1 MATYMVGPN
10 TGPMQAAYLAQLQ
23 DAYMRPGIA
32 EMGSAFGGQFG
43 YGGAMGAMGGG
54 AGGAGG
60 GGMGV
65 PQDYQRA
72 YEEAKA
78 ANEER
83 YKNILTGYQDRSNQ
97 YQEGAAGLR
106 DDVLGGYDARYQRNM
121 NAIQNLGQQE
131 ATDIQRRYGEL
142 KSANKQ
148 DMVNRGLTGTTI
160 MPTMDQGIAR
170 EQEGAL
176 SRLNERLISQRI
188 GLDSQLSGDAIS
200 AQERLGQ
207 SILTGAA
214 GVQGDTLG
222 FAERRTDAYP
232 DMNQLIQL
240 AAMYGAAGGM
250 YGGGNAFQPQMV
262 SLGQMGYQIPQW
274 QQYGFVQPVAPQR
287 PDQPRPPRP
296 FEWEGQMGVQNPVL
310 QGPLTDAANGVGMGM
325 VDGMQ
330 MQWRQDGMQ
339 FDPNGQPHPGAPG
352 AAASMSNPTEIQ
364 LASLVERATQL
375 NGGRPP
381 QTVEEAVYLLEMLDQ
396 GQFA

>member
-10 TGPMQAAYLAQLQ
+10 TGPLQAAYLAQLQ

-54 AGGAGG
+54 MGGAGG

-83 YKNILTGYQDRSNQ
+83 YQNILTGYQDRSNQ

-121 NAIQNLGQQE
+121 NALQGQGQQE
-131 ATDIQRRYGEL
+131 AIDIQRRYGEL
-142 KSANKQ
+142 GAANQQ

-160 MPTMDQGIAR
+160 MPTMRQGIAR

-176 SRLNERLISQRI
+176 SRLNERLINQRI
-188 GLDSQLSGDAIS
+188 GMDSQLSGDALS

-240 AAMYGAAGGM
+240 AQMYGAGGGS

-287 PDQPRPPRP
+287 PRKGPVP
-296 FEWEGQMGVQNPVL
+296 FQFEGPTEIQNPDIRGNLWGGNPVQNNGAGGVFGNP
-310 QGPLTDAANGVGMGM
+310 QAGGDDRANMAG
-325 VDGMQ
+325 
-330 MQWRQDGMQ
+330 
-339 FDPNGQPHPGAPG
+339 
-352 AAASMSNPTEIQ
+352 MSNPTEIQ

>member
-23 DAYMRPGIA
+23 DAYMRPGIS

-54 AGGAGG
+54 AGG

-72 YEEAKA
+72 YEEARA

-121 NAIQNLGQQE
+121 NALQGQGQQE
-131 ATDIQRRYGEL
+131 AIDIQRRYGEL
-142 KSANKQ
+142 GAANQQ

-160 MPTMDQGIAR
+160 MPTMRQGIAR

-176 SRLNERLISQRI
+176 SRLNERLINQRI
-188 GLDSQLSGDAIS
+188 GMDSQLSGDALS

-207 SILTGAA
+207 SILQGTA

-232 DMNQLIQL
+232 DMNQLINL

-250 YGGGNAFQPQMV
+250 YGGGNQFQPDMISMQ
-262 SLGQMGYQIPQW
+262 QMGYQIPQW
-274 QQYGFVQPVAPQR
+274 NQFGFVQPVAPLR
-287 PDQPRPPRP
+287 PHQPRPQANP
-296 FEWEGQMGVQNPVL
+296 FQWEGPMEIQNPQPVGDVPNQFMFEGPQTSTI
-310 QGPLTDAANGVGMGM
+310 QGQLWGQQAD
-325 VDGMQ
+325 MQ
-330 MQWRQDGMQ
+330 
-339 FDPNGQPHPGAPG
+339 
-352 AAASMSNPTEIQ
+352 NPTEIQ
-364 LASLVERATQL
+364 LASLVERATQM

-381 QTVEEAVYLLEMLDQ
+381 QTVEEAVYLLEMLDRAQ
-396 GQFA
+396 QFA

>member
-1 MATYMVGPN
+1 MATFMVGPN

-32 EMGSAFGGQFG
+32 EMGSAWTRPLQ
-43 YGGAMGAMGGG
+43 YGGSAMGGA
-54 AGGAGG
+54 AGGA
-60 GGMGV
+60 MGV

-121 NAIQNLGQQE
+121 NALQGQGQQE
-131 ATDIQRRYGEL
+131 AIDIQRRYGEL
-142 KSANKQ
+142 GAANQQ

-160 MPTMDQGIAR
+160 MPTMRQGIAR

-176 SRLNERLISQRI
+176 SRLNERLINQRL
-188 GLDSQLSGDAIS
+188 GLDSQLSGDALS

-207 SILTGAA
+207 SILQGAA
-214 GVQGDTLG
+214 GVQGDKLG

-232 DMNQLIQL
+232 DMNQLINL

-250 YGGGNAFQPQMV
+250 YGGGNQYQPDMISMQ
-262 SLGQMGYQIPQW
+262 QMGYQIPQW
-274 QQYGFVQPVAPQR
+274 NQFGFVQPVAPQR
-287 PDQPRPPRP
+287 PAQPRPPRP
-296 FEWEGQMGVQNPVL
+296 FEWEGPVGVGVNDIN
-310 QGPLTDAANGVGMGM
+310 GPIPRSDFGKAAGFGAANGAFLEWRN
-325 VDGMQ
+325 DGL
-330 MQWRQDGMQ
+330 Q
-339 FDPNGQPHPGAPG
+339 FDPNGLPGPGAPG
-352 AAASMSNPTEIQ
+352 AAALQNPTEVQ
-364 LASLVERATQL
+364 LASLVEQATRL

-381 QTVEEAVYLLEMLDQ
+381 QTVEEAVYLLEMLDRAQ
-396 GQFA
+396 QFA

>member
-1 MATYMVGPN
+1 
-10 TGPMQAAYLAQLQ
+10 
-23 DAYMRPGIA
+23 
-32 EMGSAFGGQFG
+32 MGSAFGGQFG
-43 YGGAMGAMGGG
+43 YGGAMGAMG
-54 AGGAGG
+54 GGAGG

-121 NAIQNLGQQE
+121 NALQGQGQQE
-131 ATDIQRRYGEL
+131 AIDIQRRYGEL
-142 KSANKQ
+142 GAANQQ

-160 MPTMDQGIAR
+160 MPTMRQGIAR

-176 SRLNERLISQRI
+176 SRLNERLINQRI
-188 GLDSQLSGDAIS
+188 GMDSQLSGDALS
-200 AQERLGQ
+200 AQERIGQ
-207 SILTGAA
+207 SILAGAA

-232 DMNQLIQL
+232 DMNQLINL

-250 YGGGNAFQPQMV
+250 YGGGNQYQPDMISMQ
-262 SLGQMGYQIPQW
+262 QMGYQIPQW
-274 QQYGFVQPVAPQR
+274 NQFGFVQPVAPLR
-287 PDQPRPPRP
+287 PDQPRQPQQPNNP
-296 FEWEGQMGVQNPVL
+296 FEWNGPMEIENPQPVGDVPNQFMFEGPGSSTI
-310 QGPLTDAANGVGMGM
+310 QGQL
-325 VDGMQ
+325 
-330 MQWRQDGMQ
+330 W
-339 FDPNGQPHPGAPG
+339 GQQ
-352 AAASMSNPTEIQ
+352 ASMQNPTEIQ

-381 QTVEEAVYLLEMLDQ
+381 QTVEEAVYLLEMLDRAQ
-396 GQFA
+396 QFA